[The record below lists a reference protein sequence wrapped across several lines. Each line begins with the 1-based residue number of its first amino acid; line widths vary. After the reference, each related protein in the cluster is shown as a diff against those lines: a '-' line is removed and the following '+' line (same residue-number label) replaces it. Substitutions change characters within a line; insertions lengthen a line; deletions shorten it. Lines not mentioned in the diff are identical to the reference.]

1 MANSIFIKRQA
12 SIMSNDRGL
21 TDLSA
26 NWTFTIREENFS
38 KSGSYKLIHFLLEY
52 QFKKTMSTLSLNDSL
67 SRKNLRWI
75 CLVASFQ
82 NKNSLPTQPKNLLSW
97 VLDKVQSC
105 SQDQTISI
113 NTNTDSK
120 FVHQVCSVNN
130 LQLKPGINLWAPLL
144 LMTTQGQGTPEK
156 WQHPQ
161 D

>member
-1 MANSIFIKRQA
+1 
-12 SIMSNDRGL
+12 
-21 TDLSA
+21 
-26 NWTFTIREENFS
+26 
-38 KSGSYKLIHFLLEY
+38 
-52 QFKKTMSTLSLNDSL
+52 MSTLSLKNSL
-67 SRKNLRWI
+67 SRKNLRGI

-120 FVHQVCSVNN
+120 FVHQVCSANN

-144 LMTTQGQGTPEK
+144 LMTTQGKEHQKNDSILRTNISSPRMWK
-156 WQHPQ
+156 WDKSILLYGLHLEN
-161 D
+161 